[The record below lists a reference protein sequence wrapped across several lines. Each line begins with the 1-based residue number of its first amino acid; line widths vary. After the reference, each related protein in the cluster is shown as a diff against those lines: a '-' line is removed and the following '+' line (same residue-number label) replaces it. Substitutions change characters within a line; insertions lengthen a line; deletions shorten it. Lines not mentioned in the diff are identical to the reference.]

1 MRGGERTFTV
11 RKKNRISKSVNR
23 TGMPDAPVD
32 PVQQTAQR
40 NRTRVGLSVEL
51 VERNIEKN
59 SGILNSFPAQAGAI
73 FILQAHQ
80 P

>member
-32 PVQQTAQR
+32 PVQQTALHLRGQHKH
-40 NRTRVGLSVEL
+40 N
-51 VERNIEKN
+51 EKE
-59 SGILNSFPAQAGAI
+59 A
-73 FILQAHQ
+73 
-80 P
+80 